1 MGRSDRD
8 YLKDILDAARL
19 VRRFIQ
25 DVDQDTFNEDDM
37 LQSAVVRQLEIIGEA
52 TKRLSPESRINH
64 PAIPWQDMA
73 GMRDILI
80 HAYDHLNLNLI
91 WNTATVYV
99 PDLIRQ
105 IEPLVPSN
113 E

>member
-1 MGRSDRD
+1 MGYKDRD
-8 YLKDILDAARL
+8 SLKDILDAVRL
-19 VRRFIQ
+19 VQSFVQ
-25 DVDQDTFNEDDM
+25 DIGQDTFNGDDM
-37 LQSAVVRQLEIIGEA
+37 RQSAVIRQLEIIGEA
-52 TKRLSPESRINH
+52 TKRLSPELRAGH
-64 PAIPWQDMA
+64 PAILWEDMA

-91 WNTATVYV
+91 WNTATVHV

-105 IEPLVPSN
+105 IEPLMPSD

>member
-19 VRRFIQ
+19 VQRFIQ
-25 DVDQDTFNEDDM
+25 DIDQDTFNEDDM
-37 LQSAVVRQLEIIGEA
+37 RQSAVIHQLTIIGEA
-52 TKRLSPESRINH
+52 TKRLSSKSRISH

-80 HAYDHLNLNLI
+80 HAYNHLNLNII
-91 WNTATVYV
+91 WNTATVYI

-105 IEPLVPSN
+105 IEPLVPSK